1 LTRKQYPFV
10 YNTRNCQKSVRNDFA
25 RNVKSEFNNNNKRD
39 LKISQRNVRNYVKS
53 DSRTDLKIDRR
64 LSLPRN
70 QGAFLN
76 PRPASVARRTLTA
89 GTRCFVT

>member
-25 RNVKSEFNNNNKRD
+25 RNVKNDSNRD
-39 LKISQRNVRNYVKS
+39 P
-53 DSRTDLKIDRR
+53 KIDRR
-64 LSLPRN
+64 LSPSRN

-76 PRPASVARRTLTA
+76 PPFVGIATRTLTA
-89 GTRCFVT
+89 GTRYFVT

>member
-25 RNVKSEFNNNNKRD
+25 RNVKSEFNNSKRD
-39 LKISQRNVRNYVKS
+39 LKVNQRNDVKN
-53 DSRTDLKIDRR
+53 DSNRDPKIDRR
-64 LSLPRN
+64 LSPSRN

-76 PRPASVARRTLTA
+76 PPFVGIATRTLTA
-89 GTRCFVT
+89 GTRYFVT